1 MDNKKTDR
9 SISDIFSENIQIN
22 EEISSVN
29 LEIKKVT
36 EEISKIDIDIYVYE
50 NTLNTA
56 EKDLMNDVDEQLK
69 NMAIKEPGF
78 DKDIKLLSSNLYK
91 SLSQS
96 ISGIKNPSPNQNPHN
111 LDKTIKGMTNF
122 GSISEA
128 LDEQTARL
136 KNDLSGYETRNELDI
151 FKISNE
157 YTKINNRN
165 VLLKSKLKE
174 LNKKRLLLVQ
184 KKKILK
190 QKLKM
195 NKKSI
200 QMFKKNNKKDNSI
213 NLSIELDRIE
223 KNEIKN
229 VKQKKLM
236 NILKRNK

>member
-29 LEIKKVT
+29 LEIKKVN

-50 NTLNTA
+50 NTLN
-56 EKDLMNDVDEQLK
+56 
-69 NMAIKEPGF
+69 
-78 DKDIKLLSSNLYK
+78 NLIRY
-91 SLSQS
+91 
-96 ISGIKNPSPNQNPHN
+96 
-111 LDKTIKGMTNF
+111 
-122 GSISEA
+122 EA
-128 LDEQTARL
+128 
-136 KNDLSGYETRNELDI
+136 RNELDI

-165 VLLKSKLKE
+165 VLLKNKLKE